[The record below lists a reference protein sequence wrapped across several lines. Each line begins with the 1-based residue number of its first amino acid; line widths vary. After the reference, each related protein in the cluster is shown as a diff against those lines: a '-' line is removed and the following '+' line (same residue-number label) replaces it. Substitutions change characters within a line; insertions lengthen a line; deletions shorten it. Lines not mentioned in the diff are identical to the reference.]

1 MPASERSRTYV
12 HAGER
17 AFREAYPR
25 NVSYWKENPRGLVDN
40 ILIALMVT
48 LVNILSSKVERKK
61 SFGSSTVHA
70 VVGLER
76 SVPESG
82 PAEAAA
88 AAPFFFY
95 LA

>member
-48 LVNILSSKVERKK
+48 LVNILSSKV
-61 SFGSSTVHA
+61 
-70 VVGLER
+70 
-76 SVPESG
+76 
-82 PAEAAA
+82 
-88 AAPFFFY
+88 
-95 LA
+95 

>member
-48 LVNILSSKVERKK
+48 LVNILSSKVEREKK
-61 SFGSSTVHA
+61 VSA
-70 VVGLER
+70 VARCMRWLD
-76 SVPESG
+76 
-82 PAEAAA
+82 
-88 AAPFFFY
+88 
-95 LA
+95 